1 MSNSQISAD
10 NNEKQSNTAKPNVI
24 LLGFFILGI
33 GMLIIAGAYQV
44 WEIVQ
49 DSPPS
54 TNDGYTGSVYE
65 PPVEISDFT
74 LPASTG
80 NDLSLSDLEGQYVLM
95 FFGYTFCPDVCP
107 TTLAEF
113 RQVKSILGEEARNVT
128 FLFISVDPERDTPDI
143 VREYVEHFD
152 ADFIGMSGDDEILA
166 EIGEPFGLFYQ
177 RWEEDGSNYPV
188 DHTGRSF
195 LLDPQGNLVM
205 SFAYGTD
212 ATVIADGVR
221 QMMRQ

>member
-10 NNEKQSNTAKPNVI
+10 NNEIQSHTAKPNMV
-24 LLGFFILGI
+24 LVGFLILGI
-33 GMLIIAGAYQV
+33 GMLVLVGAYQV

-54 TNDGYTGSVYE
+54 ANNGYTGSVYE

-113 RQVKSILGEEARNVT
+113 RQVKSILGDDASDVT
-128 FLFISVDPERDTPDI
+128 FLFVSVDPERDTPDA
-143 VREYVEHFD
+143 VREYIGRFD
-152 ADFIGMSGDDEILA
+152 ADFIGMSGDDEILT
-166 EIGEPFGLFYQ
+166 EIGEPFGLYYQ
-177 RWEEDGSNYPV
+177 RWEAEGENYPI
-188 DHTGRSF
+188 DHTARSF
-195 LLDPQGNLVM
+195 LLDPQGNLIL

-212 ATVIADGVR
+212 AEVIADGIR
-221 QMMRQ
+221 QMMR

>member
-10 NNEKQSNTAKPNVI
+10 NNEIQPHTAKPNMV
-24 LLGFFILGI
+24 LVGFLILGI
-33 GMLIIAGAYQV
+33 GMLALAGAFQV

-54 TNDGYTGSVYE
+54 VNNGYTGSVYE
-65 PPVEISDFT
+65 TPIEISDFT

-113 RQVKSILGEEARNVT
+113 RQVKSILGDDASDVT
-128 FLFISVDPERDTPDI
+128 FLFVSVDPERDTPNAL
-143 VREYVEHFD
+143 REYIGRFD

-166 EIGEPFGLFYQ
+166 EIGEPFGLYYQ
-177 RWEEDGSNYPV
+177 RWEAEGENYPV

-195 LLDPQGNLVM
+195 LLDPQGNLIM

-212 ATVIADGVR
+212 AEVIADGIR
-221 QMMRQ
+221 QMMR